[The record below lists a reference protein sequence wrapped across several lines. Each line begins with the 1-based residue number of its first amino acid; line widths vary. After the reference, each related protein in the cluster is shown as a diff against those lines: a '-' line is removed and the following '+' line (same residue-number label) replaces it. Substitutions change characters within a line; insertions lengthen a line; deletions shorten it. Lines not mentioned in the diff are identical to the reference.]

1 MTDCNNNNSTVSDD
15 RNDHGSDATISVS
28 EAVLRSAVMTDI
40 LSHLSDEDKI
50 AASVFI
56 ERLLGDFDSIL
67 TAYRTIDTSSA
78 KR

>member
-15 RNDHGSDATISVS
+15 RGNHDNDATISVS

-50 AASVFI
+50 AASMFI

-67 TAYRTIDTSSA
+67 TAYKAVDTSNA

>member
-1 MTDCNNNNSTVSDD
+1 MTDCN
-15 RNDHGSDATISVS
+15 HGTTNGDQNETDSNATISVS
-28 EAVLRSAVMTDI
+28 EAVLRSSVMTDI

-50 AASVFI
+50 AASMFI

-67 TAYRTIDTSSA
+67 TAYKAVDTSNA

>member
-1 MTDCNNNNSTVSDD
+1 MTDCNHSTTNGDQNETDS
-15 RNDHGSDATISVS
+15 NATISVS
-28 EAVLRSAVMTDI
+28 EAVLRSSVMTDI

-50 AASVFI
+50 AASMFI

-67 TAYRTIDTSSA
+67 TAYKAVDTSNA

>member
-1 MTDCNNNNSTVSDD
+1 MTDCNNSNSTVSDD
-15 RNDHGSDATISVS
+15 RGNHDNDATISVS

-67 TAYRTIDTSSA
+67 TTYRTIDTSSA
-78 KR
+78 KQ